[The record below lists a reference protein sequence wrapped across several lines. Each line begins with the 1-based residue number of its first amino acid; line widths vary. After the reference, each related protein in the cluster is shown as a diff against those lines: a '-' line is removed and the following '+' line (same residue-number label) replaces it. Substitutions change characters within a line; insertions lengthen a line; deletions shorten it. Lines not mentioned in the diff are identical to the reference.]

1 MAACNVV
8 AVVHDR
14 GNFAKI
20 GNMEAC
26 KIVVSVSDANGKG
39 VGGLAQ
45 ANFKVSKPGANFTVA
60 FAGPDPSG
68 FAGFYVIDIKPG
80 FQWKKAQY
88 HFCIQVVSGKRP
100 ALHGQTVTLLQ
111 MY

>member
-1 MAACNVV
+1 MAYNVV

-14 GNFAKI
+14 INFAKI

-26 KIVVSVSDANGKG
+26 KLVISVSDANGKG
-39 VGGLAQ
+39 VGGLA
-45 ANFKVSKPGANFTVA
+45 APNFNVSKPGANFTVT
-60 FAGPDPSG
+60 FAGPEPSG
-68 FAGFYVIDIKPG
+68 FTGFYVVDIKPG
-80 FQWKKAQY
+80 FQWKKGQY

-100 ALHGQTVTLLQ
+100 GVQGQTVTLLQ